1 MLAGSPLKRLKN
13 DAPTPQKYSQSHP
26 STGLEAERLRLCTQ
40 VLFSFLVLDVYAQ
53 IKMHNDQQEATVEHE
68 VHAHL
73 SLPTPL
79 VRALAE
85 PVCVA
90 LQDL

>member
-1 MLAGSPLKRLKN
+1 M
-13 DAPTPQKYSQSHP
+13 
-26 STGLEAERLRLCTQ
+26 CTQ

-68 VHAHL
+68 VQRPTA
-73 SLPTPL
+73 SLCQPFGP
-79 VRALAE
+79 LAE